1 MIIIP
6 FLTSSP
12 GAKESGRKVT
22 CLYGS
27 GTGFSGQRFAS
38 ELLIAG
44 LGQRGWQVGII
55 KTPLL
60 DRVEGHSRGRRFL
73 EKLGL
78 GLRLLA
84 AWLKGVW
91 VALGPAILYVNLG
104 QTRFA
109 LIRDGLPLLV
119 RRIFSRDRRAV
130 ISLHG
135 NLFMAWHQR
144 SLEARLLCQMARPAR
159 YITVLGPSQKERLIK
174 FGIPAEKVVQMD
186 NTCLIPPI
194 TEQECIDKQA
204 ILAHQAANIL
214 FLNSLT
220 ETKGYP
226 EFVEAIGELASTVSF
241 PIEATGCGTIT
252 LMETDSRFPT
262 HAAARDWLE
271 EQVTL
276 VNRSPQVRLRWVNG
290 AAGAA
295 KEKLFRGAHIFVLP
309 SRYRVEAQPIA
320 ILEALASGCAVI
332 ATCVGEIPTTVND
345 RTALL
350 LGEATPGAIATAI
363 LELLRN
369 PDKRRDLALNGLK
382 LFKERFAY
390 EKHLDHWEQLLLAAV
405 AERKSPCR

>member
-1 MIIIP
+1 M
-6 FLTSSP
+6 
-12 GAKESGRKVT
+12 KQVT
-22 CLYGS
+22 FIYGS

-44 LGQRGWQVGII
+44 LVQRGWQVGII

-60 DRVEGHSRGRRFL
+60 DRVEGRGRGKQLL
-73 EKLGL
+73 EKLDL

-109 LIRDGLPLLV
+109 LIRDGVPLLV
-119 RRIFSRDRRAV
+119 RRIFKRDRRAV
-130 ISLHG
+130 VSLHG
-135 NLFMAWHQR
+135 NLFAAWHRR
-144 SLEARLLCQMARPAR
+144 SYEARLLCQMARPAR
-159 YITVLGPSQKERLIK
+159 YITVLGPSQKERLAEL
-174 FGIPAEKVVQMD
+174 GVPAEKIVQVD
-186 NTCLIPPI
+186 NTCLIPPV
-194 TEQECIDKQA
+194 TEQECVDKQA
-204 ILAHQAANIL
+204 IPAHQAVNVL
-214 FLNSLT
+214 FLSSLT

-226 EFVEAIGELASTVSF
+226 EFVEAIGELAADASF
-241 PIEATGCGTIT
+241 PIQATVCGKIT

-271 EQVTL
+271 EQITL
-276 VNRSPQVRLRWVNG
+276 VNRSPQVHLRWIDG

-295 KEKLFRGAHIFVLP
+295 KEKLFREAQIYVLP
-309 SRYRVEAQPIA
+309 SRYRTEAQPIA

-332 ATCVGEIPTTVND
+332 ATCVGEIPTTLND

-350 LGEATPGAIATAI
+350 LSEATPGAIATAI
-363 LELLRN
+363 LELLNN
-369 PDKRRDLALNGLK
+369 PNKRRDVALNGLK

-390 EKHLDHWEQLLLAAV
+390 EKHLDHWERLLLAA
-405 AERKSPCR
+405 ATQKIAYAGER